1 MSSATFWTS
10 APSSNCNTLTLIP
23 VSSLKPFRFA
33 AMAVVGAVFSETKL
47 SVVPENCFHM
57 SALGEKDDPDPPHP
71 AAPSSETPARPAPVI
86 LSKLLREYF
95 FRIGKPLPHRP
106 TVARPGES
114 LCKRHQRCKRRRRQA
129 AMTANLPCHFDA
141 RQSTPAISPSIEAG
155 ATHVNKLGSG

>member
-10 APSSNCNTLTLIP
+10 APSSSCNTVTLIP

-71 AAPSSETPARPAPVI
+71 AAPRSEAPARPAPVI
-86 LSKLLREYF
+86 LRKLLREYL
-95 FRIGKPLPHRP
+95 FRIGKPLP
-106 TVARPGES
+106 TVLPLRNPARACVSDIRGVNGDD
-114 LCKRHQRCKRRRRQA
+114 RR
-129 AMTANLPCHFDA
+129 L
-141 RQSTPAISPSIEAG
+141 
-155 ATHVNKLGSG
+155 